1 METPIDISEDAGIRY
16 LHFGSDW
23 VQGAMRIRKPDALVL
38 EYTRE
43 LLAGLLLRPAPWP
56 RRILLIGLGA
66 GSLSRYIHRH
76 LPEARSTVVEI
87 APEVHMVAHQYFRL
101 PTEDERFEVVIA
113 DGAAFMN
120 RSDHGPWDLIVVDGF
135 DRHARAGALAQQP
148 FYAACRA
155 RLSPEGLV
163 AVNMFGELRGFKA
176 QAKRFTDAFDGQPL
190 FLPPCESGNVVALGR
205 GEVPVCVPFTELQ
218 ARDKALK
225 AATGLGLAPTLK
237 RIKGSR
243 GASLLQGDSLR
254 F

>member
-66 GSLSRYIHRH
+66 GSLSRYIHKH
-76 LPEARSTVVEI
+76 LPAARSLAVEI
-87 APEVHMVAHQYFRL
+87 APEVHRVAHQYFRL
-101 PTEDERFEVVIA
+101 PAEDERFEVEIA
-113 DGAAFMN
+113 DGAEFMA
-120 RSDHGPWDLIVVDGF
+120 RPDTGCWDLIVVDGF
-135 DRHARAGALAQQP
+135 DRHARAGALAQRP
-148 FYAACRA
+148 FYDACRA

-176 QAKRFTDAFDGQPL
+176 QAQRFNAAFAGQTL

-205 GEVPVCVPFTELQ
+205 GEVPVHVPFTELQ

-225 AATGLGLAPTLK
+225 ATTGLGLAPSLK
-237 RIKGSR
+237 RIKAAG
-243 GASLLQGDSLR
+243 LLQDGSLN